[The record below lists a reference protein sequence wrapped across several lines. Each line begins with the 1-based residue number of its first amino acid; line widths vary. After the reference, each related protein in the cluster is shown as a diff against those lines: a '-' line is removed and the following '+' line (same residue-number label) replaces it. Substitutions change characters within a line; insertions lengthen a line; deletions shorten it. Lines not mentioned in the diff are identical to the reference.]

1 MNREYSQYE
10 LFDLRRYLAPE
21 EFGQITEYVNSKYNG
36 KGWQG
41 YASWGVPQNSRLWA
55 NFVKEDEILVRASIL
70 SVGAPKPQRS
80 TKGFSS
86 YGGSIPKLGHG
97 LSIDEADL
105 LTMQEISAQG
115 SAALSDLM
123 VDRLVYTLDK
133 LIGGI
138 HNELTSMTYQ
148 ALSTGKVNNAD
159 INVDGV
165 PVDLSYRIPSKHII
179 ATAKAWE
186 IAAATP
192 VENMLS
198 AQKYAEDNNIPYDHW
213 EMTKTK
219 YRQLVNHPAVLT
231 LCKARMNILDAS
243 HYVLTEN
250 EVVTVLHDLG
260 IAPIRVVDEKSAYE
274 VDGVAKQ
281 APESFVT
288 SNIVLCN
295 SGDLFEMKCANSVYV
310 QRAKMGPTV
319 SSAMY
324 SFVESRIAILDMWQ
338 ESPVKNIIET
348 ELWALPV
355 MKNPNHILIVK
366 TSALNDETAPIPTV

>member
-1 MNREYSQYE
+1 MNREFSQYA

-21 EFGQITEYVNSKYNG
+21 EFGEITEYVNSKYNG
-36 KGWQG
+36 KGWQN
-41 YASWGVPQNSRLWA
+41 YASWGIPQNSRLWA
-55 NFVKEDEILVRASIL
+55 NFVKEDEIIVRASVL

-86 YGGSIPKLGHG
+86 YGGSIPKMGHG

-115 SAALSDLM
+115 SASLSDLM
-123 VDRLVYTLDK
+123 QDRLVYTLEK

-138 HNELTSMTYQ
+138 HNELSSMTYE
-148 ALSTGKVNNAD
+148 ALSTGKINNAD
-159 INVDGV
+159 INVDGISI
-165 PVDLSYRIPSKHII
+165 DLDYKIPAKHQI
-179 ATAKAWE
+179 TTKKAWE

-192 VENMLS
+192 VIDMLDV
-198 AQKYAEDNNIPYDHW
+198 QKYAEDNEIPYDHW
-213 EMTKTK
+213 EMTKLK

-231 LCKARMNILDAS
+231 LCKARMNIYDAS
-243 HYVLTEN
+243 NYVLTEN

-260 IAPIRVVDEKSAYE
+260 VAPIRIVDEKSAYE
-274 VDGVAKQ
+274 EDGIAKQ
-281 APESFVT
+281 APDSFVT

-295 SGDLFEMKCANSVYV
+295 TGDLFEMKCANSVYL
-310 QRAKMGPTV
+310 QRQSAGPSV

-324 SFVESRIAILDMWQ
+324 SFVESRIAVLDMWQ
-338 ESPVKNIIET
+338 ESPIKNIIEA

-366 TSALNDETAPIPTV
+366 TSALTDGTAPIPTA